1 MPHVT
6 NADKNLR
13 PVRTKEEARER
24 GRNGGIASGE
34 ARRKKRTMK
43 NAINLLL
50 EMPLESNN
58 MSETMKKMG
67 VADEDV
73 TNQMALVVSMWREA
87 VGGNVRAAEFLRD
100 TAGQNEKDNADRRI
114 KQKEFKLKQE
124 ELDYRKAK
132 DAGISQEI
140 EDMDDIEGDIYG

>member
-1 MPHVT
+1 
-6 NADKNLR
+6 
-13 PVRTKEEARER
+13 
-24 GRNGGIASGE
+24 
-34 ARRKKRTMK
+34 
-43 NAINLLL
+43 
-50 EMPLESNN
+50 
-58 MSETMKKMG
+58 MG
-67 VADEDV
+67 FADEDV